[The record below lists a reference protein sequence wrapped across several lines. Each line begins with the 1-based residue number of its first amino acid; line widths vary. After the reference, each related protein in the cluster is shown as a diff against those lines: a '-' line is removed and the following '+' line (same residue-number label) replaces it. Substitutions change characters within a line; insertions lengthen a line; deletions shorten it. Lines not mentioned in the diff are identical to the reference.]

1 MRGTEH
7 PYVRTSC
14 ACPPAPLNYR
24 SGQGVSSGRDG
35 RVGGMVEMARSQY
48 MSSISYLCVGVDWI
62 GASVVW
68 CRRQCYACY
77 TVFELSRSM
86 GRLYL
91 KCTWLASVRVGITC
105 ERGAITHG
113 RGSNQ
118 GWARDARG
126 RGRLGRSCCDFCRG
140 SNPTTVS
147 SRDRRRS
154 LIVRA
159 LL

>member
-1 MRGTEH
+1 MRGTEQ

-14 ACPPAPLNYR
+14 ACPPTPLNYR

-35 RVGGMVEMARSQY
+35 RVGGMVEMVRSQS
-48 MSSISYLCVGVDWI
+48 MPSTSYLCVGVDWI

-68 CRRQCYACY
+68 CSRQCYACC
-77 TVFELSRSM
+77 TVFEPSRSM

-105 ERGAITHG
+105 EQGAITHG
-113 RGSNQ
+113 SGSDQ
-118 GWARDARG
+118 DWARGAQG
-126 RGRLGRSCCDFCRG
+126 RGRLGRSCGDVCRG
-140 SNPTTVS
+140 SNPTTVT